1 MLGAAMHPTFV
12 TAPSAAIP
20 IWFVTRES
28 WPDIRSRLDAPARAF
43 AEAAGFEPKAGRAL
57 SLPEWLAS
65 EYGDARLRTLGASSL
80 LLAYVFYIVTQFQA
94 FGGIVSHMLDIPSWV
109 ASLLVYLFVLYTTF
123 GGLAS
128 VASSDEMNLA
138 LILIGV
144 TVPAAYMLGR
154 LGNPIELH

>member
-1 MLGAAMHPTFV
+1 MVHLSSMSATNTPESIAVTVVRSVNGWMLGLLALPFAV
-12 TAPSAAIP
+12 
-20 IWFVTRES
+20 V
-28 WPDIRSRLDAPARAF
+28 RLR
-43 AEAAGFEPKAGRAL
+43 KSRAL

-65 EYGDARLRTLGASSL
+65 EYGDARLRTLSALAL
-80 LLAYVFYIVTQFQA
+80 LLAYVFYIVAQFQA

-154 LGNPIELH
+154 LGNPI